1 MIVRRLRDNAEREQ
15 TARELYAGVVKQA
28 RQSLFYADYG
38 VPDSLDG
45 RFEMIALHA
54 FLLLHRLKSDNPEAA
69 ALSQAVYD
77 VFFADMDQCLR
88 EMGAGDLGRH
98 FPDTDVQFKDIA
110 SMNLLEKIKSIAEQE
125 GFYCVNIDA
134 TIVVQEPK
142 IFPYVDQMAE
152 NISQCLK
159 TEKAAVNIKAKTTE
173 GLGFEGRG
181 EGISAYAVVLME
193 KKQ

>member
-1 MIVRRLRDNAEREQ
+1 MKVGI
-15 TARELYAGVVKQA
+15 G
-28 RQSLFYADYG
+28 
-38 VPDSLDG
+38 
-45 RFEMIALHA
+45 
-54 FLLLHRLKSDNPEAA
+54 
-69 ALSQAVYD
+69 YD
-77 VFFADMDQCLR
+77 VHPLAEGRPLVLGGVIIPFSKGLLGHSDADVLIHAIGDAVLGA
-88 EMGAGDLGRH
+88 MGAGDLGRH
-98 FPDTDVQFKDIA
+98 FPDTDAQFKDIA
-110 SMNLLEKIKSIAEQE
+110 SMNLLKKIKSIAEQG